1 MSNQPTHDEAE
12 MTFGEHL
19 DEVRKIL
26 VRVAITFT
34 LLFIVLFSM
43 KGIVLDIV
51 FAPIRETFP
60 TNQFFAWLAKVLGT
74 EALDI
79 NPENVELFNNKMA
92 GQFLLHIKSSVV
104 GAFII
109 AFPYLIWELWLFVKP
124 ALPPHQRKRSIRYVL
139 ETPIWFVMGLLFG
152 YYIISPLA
160 INFLGNYQVSD
171 QISNIID
178 VSSFMTTVISV
189 SFAAAVAFQLPLLI
203 RLLATMGIVS
213 SNGMRQYR
221 KVAAVALLIF
231 AAIITPPDIISQCLI
246 FVPCYVLYEYG
257 IGIAERIEK
266 RRAKDEAEYQAKV
279 EAEKAA
285 ARERE
290 EQEAKQKAE
299 KEAQEKVAE
308 EARQKK
314 EAEKKSEKEAEQ
326 KGEQEAAQSDND
338 DNEPTPTEP
347 EKPAEEPAD
356 ETEETKSEAKAEK
369 SAPKSGEQTDEN
381 PDNPNPGDYLV
392 EEEHEMSFGVS
403 ESTDEEL
410 EIMRRFMPKS
420 EE

>member
-1 MSNQPTHDEAE
+1 MSNQPIHDEAE

-26 VRVAITFT
+26 VRVAVVFA
-34 LLFIVLFSM
+34 LLFIVLFSL

-60 TNQFFAWLAKVLGT
+60 TNQFFSWLASLIGSET
-74 EALDI
+74 LSI
-79 NPENVELFNNKMA
+79 HPETVELFNNKMA
-92 GQFLLHIKSSVV
+92 GQFLLHIKSSIV

-124 ALPPHQRKRSIRYVL
+124 ALPPHQRKQSIRYVL
-139 ETPIWFVMGLLFG
+139 ETPIWFIMGLLFG

-203 RLLATMGIVS
+203 RLLATIGIIS
-213 SNGMRQYR
+213 SSGMRQYR
-221 KVAAVALLIF
+221 KIAAVALLCF

-266 RRAKDEAEYQAKV
+266 RRAHEEAIYQAKV
-279 EAEKAA
+279 AAEKAKA
-285 ARERE
+285 
-290 EQEAKQKAE
+290 EQEAAE
-299 KEAQEKVAE
+299 KEAAEKAEAERKAAEKADKPAE
-308 EARQKK
+308 EK
-314 EAEKKSEKEAEQ
+314 AEESKDS
-326 KGEQEAAQSDND
+326 D
-338 DNEPTPTEP
+338 DNEPTPEEPTEEP
-347 EKPAEEPAD
+347 VAEAETADEAEPAEEKPAEE
-356 ETEETKSEAKAEK
+356 KVAEK
-369 SAPKSGEQTDEN
+369 SAPKRGEQTDEM
-381 PDNPNPGDYLV
+381 PDNPNPGDYDV
-392 EEEHEMSFGVS
+392 MDEHEVSFGVS

-420 EE
+420 DE